1 MDIIVSRKIGAENN
15 SELAIG
21 ALLPD
26 GTYFIN
32 ERIANMLNTPKV
44 YIDNE
49 VKIRKKVIERRLIE
63 FRGNKNYN
71 LDRKIVILVDDGI
84 ATGSTIIAAAKW
96 IKERHNCKRLIIAVP
111 VAPAAKDTIDKLD
124 ELADHVIVLDII
136 KEFYAVGQFYQNFNQ
151 VENEV
156 VKEIIKKYKKQ

>member
-1 MDIIVSRKIGAENN
+1 M
-15 SELAIG
+15 
-21 ALLPD
+21 
-26 GTYFIN
+26 
-32 ERIANMLNTPKV
+32 
-44 YIDNE
+44 
-49 VKIRKKVIERRLIE
+49 
-63 FRGNKNYN
+63 
-71 LDRKIVILVDDGI
+71 DDGI

-124 ELADHVIVLDII
+124 ELADHVIVLDI